1 MDDEIEYV
9 GFWARVVAS
18 LVDTVCA
25 LMIIGPVLWAVY
37 GRDYFDMVEGKL
49 VAGPVDLLI
58 QYVFPAVAII
68 AFWLTRQATPGKM
81 VIGARVVDST
91 TLGKL
96 STGQAILRYIGYYI
110 SMIPLF
116 LGMIWVGFDARKQ
129 GWHDKIAGALVIRNK
144 KQS

>member
-81 VIGARVVDST
+81 VIGARVSIRQRSASSAP
-91 TLGKL
+91 GKRF
-96 STGQAILRYIGYYI
+96 SDTSAIT
-110 SMIPLF
+110 F
-116 LGMIWVGFDARKQ
+116 Q
-129 GWHDKIAGALVIRNK
+129 
-144 KQS
+144 